1 MSIFK
6 IIFYRQ
12 IYNIFTWQKIKSLNS
27 WGSYDKY
34 ITRPSRQIHF
44 NDFFI
49 TCTAK
54 EVREIVSNPCETIF
68 TFTQACVGE
77 FNEFQCEIIIGSLT

>member
-1 MSIFK
+1 M
-6 IIFYRQ
+6 R
-12 IYNIFTWQKIKSLNS
+12 SLNS

-49 TCTAK
+49 TCTTK
-54 EVREIVSNPCETIF
+54 EFREIQSNPCDTIV
-68 TFTQACVGE
+68 TLTQACVGE
-77 FNEFQCEIIIGSLT
+77 FNEFQCEIKIGSLTYE